1 MEEVNQNQP
10 VVDGDDEHADQF
22 VARVCEA
29 MDRGRLRVWVRMQVP
44 EGEDPDVVF
53 GPIAKRLVRQCGV
66 LSIHIVSARPL
77 VYEVGPRAIDVWG
90 PAVEEA
96 IGAHDDGCAL
106 VVDPL
111 SIYQRTAEKWR
122 NLLRARPLS
131 MTDKESHLLSEVIG
145 QVAAEHGLSALPTN
159 DGKVWLSGAGV

>member
-1 MEEVNQNQP
+1 MEEVDKNHS
-10 VVDGDDEHADQF
+10 VVDGGDEHADQF

-29 MDRGRLRVWVRMQVP
+29 MDRGQLRVWVRMQVP
-44 EGEDPDVVF
+44 EGEDPDAAF
-53 GPIAKRLVRQCGV
+53 GPIGERLMRQCGV
-66 LSIHIVSARPL
+66 LSIHAVSTQPL

-96 IGAHDDGCAL
+96 IDAHDGGCAL
-106 VVDPL
+106 LIDPL
-111 SIYQRTAEKWR
+111 SIYQRTAKKWR

-131 MTDKESHLLSEVIG
+131 MTDKESCLLSEVID
-145 QVAAEHGLSALPTN
+145 QVAAKRGLGALPTN